1 MVLIAHGP
9 REDID
14 ARVGQRL
21 EALQTME
28 QVPVSDSTRHRHA
41 IFFSMK
47 GLNLPAEVVL
57 YQRTSRDTELPRF
70 GVLIST
76 EISR

>member
-1 MVLIAHGP
+1 MIARGP

-28 QVPVSDSTRHRHA
+28 QVPVSDSIRHRYV
-41 IFFSMK
+41 IFFDE
-47 GLNLPAEVVL
+47 GLNLPAEVFL
-57 YQRTSRDTELPRF
+57 YQQTSRDTELRCF